1 MNKSSVDRLT
11 KVHPLLRDKIILL
24 TSEFNRQFA
33 GLSLEVVQGV
43 RTFAEQDA
51 LFAKGRT
58 KPGKIVTNARAGQ
71 SFHNYGLAVDVCP
84 FRDGAPLWTEDKYF
98 DALAAFARRFNLEW
112 GGDWNTPDR
121 PHLQLRGFKNW
132 REAKTIYD
140 GGGIERVWLEASRR
154 NGV

>member
-1 MNKSSVDRLT
+1 MNQTSVKRLE
-11 KVHPLLRDKIILL
+11 KVHPLLREKTILL
-24 TSEFNRQFA
+24 ASEFNRAFT
-33 GLSLEVVQGV
+33 GISLEVVQGL

-58 KPGKIVTNARAGQ
+58 KRGKIVTNARAGQ
-71 SFHNYGLAVDVCP
+71 SFHNYGLADDVCP
-84 FRDGAPLWTEDKYF
+84 FRNGEALWTEDKYF

-112 GGDWNTPDR
+112 GGNWKTPDR
-121 PHLQLRGFKNW
+121 PHLQLQGFRDW
-132 REAKTIYD
+132 REVKTIYD